1 MSTQETP
8 GLEENDKNDSKLQ
21 KEEEEQKKLYEA
33 INKLPSE
40 SIKSKAILLYD
51 LNEDMKSQYFD
62 NYKDEK
68 VKIELQENKN
78 FLDYLNKIRDIINT
92 SLNISSS
99 LDSNDEKNYS
109 LTNDEKEFVPIK
121 NFWST
126 SLINATFFDV
136 NEKDKKVLENLDDI
150 CFIPL
155 DYPSFKIEFRFKP
168 NDYMKETT
176 LIKSYYFVENE
187 KDVIKKVEGCEINWT
202 DNDKNPTIKITT
214 KKKKRGKVK
223 ETINITKK
231 INSFFNIFDVKD
243 TNLNKEL
250 VEAQFFRNDFLQN
263 MLEYYLNIMEIH
275 YDEDGEEAEDSASEE
290 NRNRFPGKISRR
302 LPSRGCPND
311 LSAHPAREN
320 SRRSAS
326 ASKMP
331 AATARRRK
339 GRRSRA
345 PPRRRGTGTR
355 RDTPAPFPRPYRTRR
370 GFPRA
375 PSALCAVLHAAGKNT
390 RSLRGCLI
398 SRCPPRES
406 ILRQSCEAASSC
418 PRRWLRRWPRR
429 RRGAPRATHGKTPYV
444 PRKPPP
450 DPPPRRRAPRTP
462 PADEMRNN

>member
-1 MSTQETP
+1 MSTPETL

-126 SLINATFFDV
+126 SLINATFFDI

-275 YDEDGEEAEDSASEE
+275 YDEDGEEAEDEEE
-290 NRNRFPGKISRR
+290 N
-302 LPSRGCPND
+302 
-311 LSAHPAREN
+311 
-320 SRRSAS
+320 
-326 ASKMP
+326 
-331 AATARRRK
+331 
-339 GRRSRA
+339 
-345 PPRRRGTGTR
+345 
-355 RDTPAPFPRPYRTRR
+355 
-370 GFPRA
+370 
-375 PSALCAVLHAAGKNT
+375 
-390 RSLRGCLI
+390 
-398 SRCPPRES
+398 
-406 ILRQSCEAASSC
+406 
-418 PRRWLRRWPRR
+418 
-429 RRGAPRATHGKTPYV
+429 
-444 PRKPPP
+444 
-450 DPPPRRRAPRTP
+450 
-462 PADEMRNN
+462 